1 MLGRLKAD
9 PSEVIKLLQRQE
21 LVEHDHGKAE
31 FLLGVGVLEAFA
43 PGQPLISL
51 GDHTTDV
58 FFLLTGEVKIHIGKH
73 VIQEAFPNGNHVGE
87 MAAIQVAARSATVSA
102 LTEVVALKVARDGF
116 REYLDAFPLT
126 YKALAMD
133 FARRIEARNSS
144 IGKPGKRHR
153 IFAISSAEALPV
165 AMTGVKQFSHE
176 ADFEY
181 LPWPAEVFRTS
192 SYPMDDL
199 EAELSRADFAVAIA
213 QDDDMSTSRE
223 TRTAVPRDNV
233 LFELGLFM
241 GRLGRKRTVLMVP
254 MGTDIKLPSDLKGL
268 SVVYYSKDIASS
280 PADAMAAWLDV
291 KDHFK
296 SLL

>member
-9 PSEVIKLLQRQE
+9 QSEVVKLLQRQE
-21 LVEHDHGKAE
+21 LVEHDSARAE
-31 FLLGVGVLEAFA
+31 FLAGIGELEAYTA
-43 PGQPLISL
+43 GQPLISL

-73 VIQEAFPNGNHVGE
+73 VIQESFSSGNHVGE
-87 MAAIQVAARSATVSA
+87 MAALQVAARSATVSA
-102 LTEVVALKVARDGF
+102 ITEVVALKVARGDF
-116 REYLDAFPLT
+116 RDYLNAFPST
-126 YKALAMD
+126 YKTLAMD

-144 IGKPGKRHR
+144 VGKPGKRHR

-165 AMTGVKQFSHE
+165 ALTGVKYFSHE
-176 ADFEY
+176 TDFEF

-213 QDDDMSTSRE
+213 QDDDMSTSRGI
-223 TRTAVPRDNV
+223 RTAVPRDNV
-233 LFELGLFM
+233 LFELGFFM
-241 GRLGRKRTVLMVP
+241 GKLGRKRTVLMVP
-254 MGTDIKLPSDLKGL
+254 KGTDIRLPSDLKGL
-268 SVVYYSKDIASS
+268 SVVHYPKDIASS
-280 PADAMAAWLDV
+280 PADAIAAWLEV